1 MRGAGSCLGKESAQD
16 SPQIN
21 SNLAKTILNKLWR
34 RIPAPCP
41 LLAALHTD
49 RCLKSR
55 KYGSFHCCS
64 AAAVIRRGSLSLLYC
79 PSSWAGSR
87 SLAGFHAVWGVPAN
101 CSIPALTSRDE
112 HMQSEES
119 HLSLHNH
126 CSSDLFHFCP
136 REQILSICLHL
147 SSSVFPAFRPAPL
160 QWWEHRLKE
169 EVPCCLAVGRPT
181 EITLTQISPFGNT
194 IK

>member
-1 MRGAGSCLGKESAQD
+1 MRGAGSCLGKESAED

-21 SNLAKTILNKLWR
+21 SNPAKTILNKLWW

-41 LLAALHTD
+41 LLAAFHTV

-79 PSSWAGSR
+79 PSRLAGSR
-87 SLAGFHAVWGVPAN
+87 FLAGFHAVLGVPAS
-101 CSIPALTSRDE
+101 CSVPALTSRDE
-112 HMQSEES
+112 HTQSEES

-126 CSSDLFHFCP
+126 CSSALSHFCP
-136 REQILSICLHL
+136 HKQILSIYLL
-147 SSSVFPAFRPAPL
+147 LTSSVFFQPL
-160 QWWEHRLKE
+160 GLTLLPCSGESADLKRRCHS
-169 EVPCCLAVGRPT
+169 VYPRVGQRR
-181 EITLTQISPFGNT
+181 
-194 IK
+194 

>member
-1 MRGAGSCLGKESAQD
+1 MRGAGSCLGKESAED
-16 SPQIN
+16 SLQIN
-21 SNLAKTILNKLWR
+21 SNPAKTILNKLWW

-64 AAAVIRRGSLSLLYC
+64 AVAVIRCGSLSLLYC
-79 PSSWAGSR
+79 PRLAGSR
-87 SLAGFHAVWGVPAN
+87 SLAGFHAVLSVPAS
-101 CSIPALTSRDE
+101 CSVPALTSRDE

-126 CSSDLFHFCP
+126 CRSDLSHFCP
-136 REQILSICLHL
+136 HRQIPSIYLLLTSSGFSRLSL
-147 SSSVFPAFRPAPL
+147 S
-160 QWWEHRLKE
+160 
-169 EVPCCLAVGRPT
+169 PCSHSTVRVQA
-181 EITLTQISPFGNT
+181 
-194 IK
+194 